1 MEKICFILIKI
12 AVADQIKVLD
22 RKITQNEGQY
32 DLDRKAA
39 KISALLSENLKKYEY
54 LTGGDLDYKP
64 SAVEKPKFKYSPL
77 RKIFNKGLKEED
89 KKKGLFK
96 RLKNIKDKSKER
108 LKAKKK
114 KKKKN
119 RSKNIKA
126 VTDFVKESL
135 ILEAKELIEEIKIMQ
150 KDVDKKLQVATK
162 LRMILVSMKHLE
174 SYSDIYRH
182 YKIMI
187 IHEAEKKQG
196 ELMNHLVL

>member
-114 KKKKN
+114 KKKN
-119 RSKNIKA
+119 RGKNIKA

>member
-89 KKKGLFK
+89 KKEGLFK

-114 KKKKN
+114 KTKKQN
-119 RSKNIKA
+119 RTKNIKA

-187 IHEAEKKQG
+187 IHEAEKKTR
-196 ELMNHLVL
+196 

>member
-108 LKAKKK
+108 LKAKKNK
-114 KKKKN
+114 KQKTKKN
-119 RSKNIKA
+119 
-126 VTDFVKESL
+126 
-135 ILEAKELIEEIKIMQ
+135 
-150 KDVDKKLQVATK
+150 KK
-162 LRMILVSMKHLE
+162 
-174 SYSDIYRH
+174 
-182 YKIMI
+182 
-187 IHEAEKKQG
+187 
-196 ELMNHLVL
+196 

>member
-12 AVADQIKVLD
+12 AVANQIKVLD

-39 KISALLSENLKKYEY
+39 KISALLSENLKKCEY

-89 KKKGLFK
+89 KKEGLFK

-108 LKAKKK
+108 LKAKK
-114 KKKKN
+114 
-119 RSKNIKA
+119 
-126 VTDFVKESL
+126 T
-135 ILEAKELIEEIKIMQ
+135 
-150 KDVDKKLQVATK
+150 
-162 LRMILVSMKHLE
+162 
-174 SYSDIYRH
+174 
-182 YKIMI
+182 
-187 IHEAEKKQG
+187 KKQKNKIG
-196 ELMNHLVL
+196 LKI